1 VKVQTHNLETQP
13 SLMEKVAAIMQGS
26 EEFYAKINIGD
37 LFLPFFSLWK
47 EKRLDINFILHAHAC
62 EAL

>member
-1 VKVQTHNLETQP
+1 
-13 SLMEKVAAIMQGS
+13 MEKVAAIMQGS
-26 EEFYAKINIGD
+26 EELYAKINIGD